1 VFADQ
6 LQDPATLS
14 KILEVHF
21 AGDPIPSD
29 PEETLPLSGG
39 FALLHGEEV
48 VVLPRCCGDLGD
60 LENWTRALQHEHA
73 EPTLWIGHPSLSVR
87 REGDVLFL
95 QDEHEGPTQPPS
107 GFRISTAAL
116 GEAIARAAPEL
127 DALFERLLLVL
138 GAMAPQTLVR
148 PLAARLVGR

>member
-1 VFADQ
+1 LEPAGGRSWHVFADQ

-48 VVLPRCCGDLGD
+48 VVLPRCCGDL
-60 LENWTRALQHEHA
+60 QQEHA

-127 DALFERLLLVL
+127 DALFERRLLVL